1 MNKGTI
7 IYIGGFELPDK
18 NAAAHRV
25 YNNSLILESL
35 GYKVVFIGVDKTIS
49 FDDYAGTH
57 VGPFINYPKKY
68 PSSLLDWV
76 KSSFSFK
83 HTKCIFELY
92 SDVVAV
98 ILYNPHSSLLSKT
111 IKYCRNKRI
120 AVISDITEWYEYHF
134 SFNPIKLIKWLDNN
148 RAMRVLNKRVDGI
161 IAISSFLEN
170 YYKNSVKKIIRMP
183 PLVDTQNSIWNQN
196 IVNKQKEGTTF
207 TYTGVPGKEKDR
219 LDLIIK
225 ALSDSEICSFD
236 FSFSFVGI
244 TKDEFLRDYPKL
256 SDCLFS
262 LKEKVS
268 FMGRLQHKES
278 VSELLASDYTVIVR
292 DQTRKNNAGF
302 PTKFVEAVTCG
313 TKIVANNFSDIS
325 SYNSKDI
332 MIMLED
338 LSIDSFKKAFLLC
351 LQIGK
356 SSHKHIEMFDY
367 RRHTNEFNTF
377 IKGCLNKYN

>member
-25 YNNSLILESL
+25 YNNSLMLESL
-35 GYKVVFIGVDKTIS
+35 GYKVVFVGIDKTICS
-49 FDDYAGTH
+49 DDYTGTH

-68 PSSLLDWV
+68 PLSLLDWA

-92 SDVVAV
+92 SDIVAV
-98 ILYNPHSSLLSKT
+98 ILYNPHSSLLSKV
-111 IKYCRNKRI
+111 IKYCRRKRI
-120 AVISDITEWYEYHF
+120 VVISDITEWYEYHF

-148 RAMRVLNKRVDGI
+148 RAMRVLNKKVDGI

-170 YYKNSVKKIIRMP
+170 YYNNSVKKIIRMP
-183 PLVDTQNSIWNQN
+183 PLVDAQNSIWNQS
-196 IVNKQKEGTTF
+196 IVSKPNGGITF

-225 ALSDSEICSFD
+225 ALSDPEICSFN

-262 LKEKVS
+262 LREKVS
-268 FMGRLQHKES
+268 FMGRLLHKES
-278 VSELLASDYTVIVR
+278 IFELLSSDYTVIVR

-313 TKIVANNFSDIS
+313 TKIVVNNFSDIS
-325 SYNSKDI
+325 SYYSKDI
-332 MIMLED
+332 MVMLED
-338 LSIDSFKKAFLLC
+338 LSIDSFRKAFLLC
-351 LQIGK
+351 LQTGK
-356 SSHKHIEMFDY
+356 SSHRRIEMFDY
-367 RRHTNEFNTF
+367 RKHTNEFSAF